1 MAVAN
6 PILANLAAR
15 QPKIGVPFLEAF
27 RVQHGPPGL
36 LGRFFLS
43 ADARMNDRKIRLQFI
58 SFEELLELSE
68 RNADNWGSPNPMFN
82 PHLVDI
88 PPGSMCLAGF
98 DDKGVIKVCASA
110 KPFDATRIPFG
121 TLVNTGAFLALKPEF
136 AADSYVT
143 TMPASEAS
151 DLRGVLGYCGAV
163 WVHPDRRGD
172 RLASIITHLTNAC
185 VLTLWN
191 PTYLLGSVE
200 QTKFGT
206 PLQQRYG
213 FPHLSVSIKITK
225 ASKPVTELALLWMTA
240 DDAYTGLGRYLE
252 VIWPEIDAAVA
263 ARNRQ
268 QSA

>member
-1 MAVAN
+1 MAVAKS
-6 PILANLAAR
+6 ILAKLAAR

-27 RVQHGPPGL
+27 RVEHGPPGL

-43 ADARMNDRKIRLQFI
+43 ADGRMKDRGMRLGFI
-58 SFEELLELSE
+58 SFEDLLALSE

-82 PHLVDI
+82 PRLVDI

-98 DDKGVIKVCASA
+98 DDRGVIKVCASA
-110 KPFDATRIPFG
+110 KPFDATHVPFC
-121 TLVNTGAFLALKPEF
+121 TLVNNGSFLALKPEF
-136 AADSYVT
+136 AEGGYVT

-151 DLRGVLGYCGAV
+151 NLHGVLGYCGAV

-172 RLASIITHLTNAC
+172 RLASIIAHLTNAC

-200 QTKFGT
+200 QTNFGT
-206 PLQQRYG
+206 PVQQRYG

-240 DDAYTGLGRYLE
+240 DEAYAELGRYLE

>member
-1 MAVAN
+1 MAVADSV
-6 PILANLAAR
+6 LANIAAR

-43 ADARMNDRKIRLQFI
+43 ADARMKDRGIRLGFI

-68 RNADNWGSPNPMFN
+68 RNADNWGSPSPMFN
-82 PHLVDI
+82 PRVVDL

-98 DDKGVIKVCASA
+98 DDEGVIKVCASA
-110 KPFDATRIPFG
+110 KPFDARRVPFG
-121 TLVNTGAFLALKPEF
+121 TLVNDGAFLALKPEF
-136 AADSYVT
+136 AAGNYVT
-143 TMPASEAS
+143 TMPKSEAS
-151 DLRGVLGYCGAV
+151 ELRGVLGYCGAV

-172 RLASIITHLTNAC
+172 RLASIIAHLTNAC

-191 PTYLLGSVE
+191 PAYLLGSVE
-200 QTKFGT
+200 HTKFGT
-206 PLQQRYG
+206 PLQMRYG
-213 FPHLSVSIKITK
+213 FPHLSVTIKVTK
-225 ASKPVTELALLWMTA
+225 GAKPVTDLALLWMTA
-240 DDAYTGLGRYLE
+240 DEAYAELGRYLE